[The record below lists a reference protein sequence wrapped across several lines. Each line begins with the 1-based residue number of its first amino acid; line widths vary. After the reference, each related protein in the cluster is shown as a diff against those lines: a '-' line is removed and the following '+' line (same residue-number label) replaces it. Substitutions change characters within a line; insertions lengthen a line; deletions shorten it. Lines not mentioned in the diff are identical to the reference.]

1 MRLGIKKYTDLNLSH
16 LSPVWGLG
24 RASRQERSAAFRR
37 LHVPPAARFSF
48 NYSTLFDFEPN
59 TSFLCVLILPKGTIQ
74 CVEEFKTRSADLSL
88 EFRRFAM
95 NHDALCVYSG
105 LETYSSFTLH
115 PSCISPAGHGARVAA
130 EALVILFTK
139 LSHIVGLP

>member
-1 MRLGIKKYTDLNLSH
+1 MFCL
-16 LSPVWGLG
+16 
-24 RASRQERSAAFRR
+24 
-37 LHVPPAARFSF
+37 
-48 NYSTLFDFEPN
+48 
-59 TSFLCVLILPKGTIQ
+59 LILPKGTIQ

-115 PSCISPAGHGARVAA
+115 LSCISPAGHGARVAA
-130 EALVILFTK
+130 EALVILLTK